1 MKTRSLAFVVFGAV
15 VACGSPQ
22 PSRTVS
28 APPAT
33 GVEAPVVEAPK
44 PPAAE
49 PLLPLDPKIR
59 MTKLKNGLTV
69 YVMPHQKPEQ
79 RAALWLAVNAG
90 SVQEDDDQRG
100 LAHFV
105 EHMAFNGTKRFA
117 KSAIVDYIEKIGMRF
132 GPDVNAYTSF
142 DQTVYMLTVP
152 TDNAQQMS
160 TGLDILRDWA
170 GDVSFDANEV
180 EKERGVVMEEWRLGR
195 GPFARL
201 NDKQFPVLYQGSK
214 YGARL
219 PIGLPEILKG
229 APRDALVRYYK
240 DWYRPENMAVMAV
253 GDFDPEAMEK
263 EIASRFGS
271 LAADPKRR
279 VRDVVAVP
287 HDHATAITIDT
298 DPEMPFSQV
307 EIINKM
313 DHRQEGTKSDYRRFI
328 VEDLYHAMVN
338 ARFAQLALDPASPFT
353 YAGSS
358 TGGYTRVVDEFT
370 RYANAKQGRTAEAL
384 TALVREIARVEQH
397 GFTQAELDRAIAAQL
412 ADSETSAAEWGKRQ
426 AGAIADEMTRH
437 FFEGEPM
444 PGRPFELGLNKE
456 FLPTVTLAE
465 LNKLAASWGG
475 EKGRVIQISGPAS
488 AKLPTEAEVRT
499 LYTQAANAKVEAWK
513 DEPVRPLMTAVPAP
527 GTVTATSRDEAAD
540 ATVWTLSNG
549 VKVIVKPT
557 TFQNDRIEIQGW
569 KAGGS
574 SRVADVVHAR
584 FATQVVET
592 GGVGELDPT
601 ALRKAL
607 QGKVANVNLW
617 MGELSE
623 TLRGST
629 RPADLETA
637 MQLVHLRLTA
647 PRVDQKAFEA
657 WKQDQLE
664 WARNRRLLPESSFF
678 EDMSV
683 IATKN
688 HPRSQPTTPELLAKV
703 DLAKSHAIWKERF
716 ADLGGMTF
724 VIVGNVDPATLQPLV
739 EKYIASL
746 PSKSKGKGKDSWKDV
761 KMTYATGKV
770 TKEIL
775 QGSEPKSYVSMSFGA
790 PDKWTRESSADARV
804 LSMVLQ
810 IRLREVMR
818 EDMGGV
824 YGVRSWVGM
833 SRQPTVRRNAS
844 ISFGC
849 DPGNVE
855 KLQKAA
861 MDTVH
866 AIQKDGIGPEYLDKV
881 KEQLRRGRE
890 TDAKENWWWVG
901 QLREAYWFGESFTDT
916 TDLSKVMARVT
927 SDHVKA
933 AAKRFF
939 DEKHTVF
946 GVLRPKTVAAP
957 AGATAPAAAP

>member
-22 PSRTVS
+22 PSRTVAAPPATAPEAPVAEAPS
-28 APPAT
+28 APPA
-33 GVEAPVVEAPK
+33 EPV
-44 PPAAE
+44 
-49 PLLPLDPKIR
+49 LPLDPKIR
-59 MTKLKNGLTV
+59 MTKLANGLTV
-69 YVMPHQKPEQ
+69 YVMPHRKPEQ

-152 TDNAQQMS
+152 TDDAKTMS

-170 GDVSFDANEV
+170 GDVSFDAGEV
-180 EKERGVVMEEWRLGR
+180 EKERGVVTEEWRLGR
-195 GPFARL
+195 GPFARI

-214 YGARL
+214 YGVRL
-219 PIGLPEILKG
+219 PIGLPEILKS
-229 APRDALVRYYK
+229 APRDTLVRFYK
-240 DWYRPENMAVMAV
+240 DWYRPENMAVIAV
-253 GDFDPEAMEK
+253 GDFDAAAMEK
-263 EIASRFGS
+263 EIATRFGT
-271 LAADPKRR
+271 LVADPKRR
-279 VRDVVAVP
+279 VREAVAVP
-287 HDHATAITIDT
+287 HDHPTAVSIET
-298 DPEMPFSQV
+298 DSEMPFSQV
-307 EIINKM
+307 EIVDKM

-328 VEDLYHAMVN
+328 VEGLYHAMVN
-338 ARFAQLALDPASPFT
+338 ARFAQLAEDPASPFT

-358 TGGYTRVVDEFT
+358 TGGYTRVVDEFN

-397 GFTQAELDRAIAAQL
+397 GFTQAELDRAIAEQL
-412 ADSETSAAEWGKRQ
+412 AGSESSAAEWEKTQ
-426 AGAIADEMTRH
+426 SSALASEMTRN

-444 PGRPFELGLNKE
+444 PGRPYELALNKE

-465 LNKLAASWGG
+465 LNKLAATWGG
-475 EKGRVIQISGPAS
+475 EKGRVIQLSGPAS
-488 AKLPTEAEVRT
+488 AKLPTEAEVRKLVT
-499 LYTQAANAKVEAWK
+499 EAQAAKVDPWK
-513 DEPVRPLMTAVPAP
+513 DEPARPLMTTMPTP
-527 GTVTATSRDEAAD
+527 GKVVATSRDEAAD
-540 ATVWTLSNG
+540 ATVWKLSNG
-549 VKVIVKPT
+549 IRVIVKPT
-557 TFQNDRIEIQGW
+557 TFQNDRVEINGW

-574 SRVADVVHAR
+574 SRVDDVIHAR
-584 FATQVVET
+584 FATDVVET
-592 GGVGELDPT
+592 GGVGDLDPT

-617 MGELSE
+617 MSELSD
-623 TLRGST
+623 TVRGST
-629 RPADLETA
+629 RPADLETE
-637 MQLVHLRLTA
+637 MQLLHLRLTA
-647 PRVDQKAFEA
+647 PRVDQRAFEA
-657 WKQDQLE
+657 WKQDRLE
-664 WARNRRLLPESSFF
+664 WARNRRLLPEVSFF
-678 EDMSV
+678 EDMDMVS
-683 IATKN
+683 TKN
-688 HPRSQPTTPELLAKV
+688 HPRSQPTTPEMLAKV
-703 DLAKSHAIWKERF
+703 DLAKSHKIFKERF

-746 PSKSKGKGKDSWKDV
+746 PSKSGGKAKDSWKDV

-770 TKEIL
+770 SKEIL
-775 QGSEPKSYVSMSFGA
+775 QGSEPKSYVSMTFSA

-810 IRLREVMR
+810 IRLREVLR

-824 YGVRSWVGM
+824 YGVRSWVGI
-833 SRQPTVRRNAS
+833 SRQPKVRRTAS

-849 DPGNVE
+849 DPNNVE

-861 MDTVH
+861 MDVIH
-866 AIQKDGIGPEYLDKV
+866 AIQKDGIGKEYLDKV
-881 KEQLRRGRE
+881 TEQLRRGRE
-890 TDAKENWWWVG
+890 TDAKENWWWVS
-901 QLREAYWFGESFTDT
+901 QLREAYWYGESFADT
-916 TDLSKVMARVT
+916 TDLAKVMARVS
-927 SDHVKA
+927 SDNVKA

-939 DEKHTVF
+939 DEKHQVF
-946 GVLRPKTVAAP
+946 GVLRPKP
-957 AGATAPAAAP
+957 N

>member
-33 GVEAPVVEAPK
+33 GVEAPVAEAPT
-44 PPAAE
+44 PAPQRE

-59 MTKLKNGLTV
+59 LTKLKNGLTV
-69 YVMPHQKPEQ
+69 YIMPHQKPEQ

-90 SVQEDDDQRG
+90 SVQEDEDQRG

-195 GPFARL
+195 GPFARI

-214 YGARL
+214 YGTRL

-229 APRDALVRYYK
+229 APRDTLVRYYK
-240 DWYRPENMAVMAV
+240 DWYRPENMAVIAV

-279 VRDVVAVP
+279 VRDLVAVP
-287 HDHATAITIDT
+287 HDHPTAITIDT

-358 TGGYTRVVDEFT
+358 TGGYTRVVDEFN

-412 ADSETSAAEWGKRQ
+412 ANSETSAAEWGKRQ

-499 LYTQAANAKVEAWK
+499 LYTQASNAKVEAWK
-513 DEPVRPLMTAVPAP
+513 DEPVRPLMTKMPEP
-527 GTVTATSRDEAAD
+527 GKVTATSRDEAAD

-549 VKVIVKPT
+549 IKVVVKPT

-574 SRVADVVHAR
+574 SRVDDVVHAR
-584 FATQVVET
+584 FATQVVAT
-592 GGVGELDPT
+592 GGVGDLDPSS
-601 ALRKAL
+601 LRKAL
-607 QGKVANVNLW
+607 QGKVASVNLW
-617 MGELSE
+617 MGELPE

-657 WKQDQLE
+657 WKEDQLE
-664 WARNRRLLPESSFF
+664 WARNRRLLPEVSFF
-678 EDMSV
+678 EDMNVVS
-683 IATKN
+683 TKN

-703 DLAKSHAIWKERF
+703 DLAKSHDVFKKRF

-724 VIVGNVDPATLQPLV
+724 VIVGNVDPQALQPLV

-746 PSKSKGKGKDSWKDV
+746 PSKSKGKGKESWKDV
-761 KMTYATGKV
+761 KMTYTTGKV

-775 QGSEPKSYVSMSFGA
+775 QGSEPKSYVSMSFSA
-790 PDKWTRESSADARV
+790 PDKWTR
-804 LSMVLQ
+804 
-810 IRLREVMR
+810 
-818 EDMGGV
+818 
-824 YGVRSWVGM
+824 
-833 SRQPTVRRNAS
+833 
-844 ISFGC
+844 
-849 DPGNVE
+849 
-855 KLQKAA
+855 
-861 MDTVH
+861 
-866 AIQKDGIGPEYLDKV
+866 
-881 KEQLRRGRE
+881 
-890 TDAKENWWWVG
+890 
-901 QLREAYWFGESFTDT
+901 
-916 TDLSKVMARVT
+916 
-927 SDHVKA
+927 
-933 AAKRFF
+933 
-939 DEKHTVF
+939 
-946 GVLRPKTVAAP
+946 
-957 AGATAPAAAP
+957 